1 MPSDREAARPRAAAP
16 IALASLLIV
25 VVQLLAL
32 VGRPLATDDLWWHL
46 KLGEAYAQ
54 DGPWLPQDPLYHTTQ
69 NQPTVPHEWL
79 FQVAVHGIE
88 RWTGFHGLRVAH
100 VLLVAAILAWAF
112 RIFRRAG
119 GALAPAALATIVFAE
134 LSWYRL
140 FQFRPDL
147 ATLAALLALYVLL
160 LEPRQAARPP
170 SWKRV
175 GLALGVLV
183 LWANAH
189 SLFAIGPALL
199 VAALLGIALHTGLM
213 RGLVRPRHEADGQAL
228 LAQRLGAAL
237 VLGLIVT
244 LANPRGFEQ
253 HLTFFVESASG
264 DIWHLQDDFL
274 PWNPFWPAAGNR
286 ALVPLCWLLA
296 DALLLAFAL
305 AAGAGFVRV
314 LRERSAEAL
323 RDLDCVHLGLGAA
336 SIVAMLTAVRFHWMA
351 LFPLLYVLRA
361 ARRHTQGRAPL
372 AHGLAW
378 GAAGLSLVLALAF
391 PGGLRLLSYA
401 QEIAVERDGYWRSP
415 YLDQRYGGAG
425 MRFLRDAGLRG
436 RLFHPFNL
444 GGFLGYWLAPD
455 LRIFIDGRMDHYPGE
470 VLADYLKLRNASQR
484 GAPRL
489 LQDLLDKWEIDVFF
503 GTSFPEARYADRHW
517 IAHLRRLPGWVLV
530 FASEHHSVYLRKTPR
545 NQRNFGRVKAYYVQ
559 RRLHFSVDGGLDV
572 SQTIRRRPGW
582 SKRQGLIPEHFK
594 ELQERSES
602 PDPDVR
608 LTALQQLGWLYWQI
622 GAFEDGVAVERK
634 LLALWPEAREPR
646 RRLADGLLLL
656 GRPAEA
662 LEVARELQQEDPD
675 YADIALIAAI
685 AENRAKRSAAP

>member
-1 MPSDREAARPRAAAP
+1 MPSDRKTARPRAAAAV
-16 IALASLLIV
+16 ALASLLIV
-25 VVQLLAL
+25 VALLLAL

-54 DGPWLPQDPLYHTTQ
+54 EGPWLPQDPLYHTTQ
-69 NQPTVPHEWL
+69 DQPTVPHEWL
-79 FQVAVHGIE
+79 FQVAVHGIQ
-88 RWTGFHGLRVAH
+88 RWSGFHGLRVAH

-119 GALAPAALATIVFAE
+119 GALGPAALATIVFAE

-140 FQFRPDL
+140 FQFRPEL
-147 ATLAALLALYVLL
+147 VSLAALLALYVLL
-160 LEPRQAARPP
+160 LEPDQAARPP

-175 GLALGVLV
+175 GAAMGVLV

-199 VAALLGIALHTGLM
+199 VAALLGIALHMGLM
-213 RGLVRPRHEADGQAL
+213 HGLVQPAHEADGQAL
-228 LAQRLGAAL
+228 LARRLGAAL

-253 HLTFFVESASG
+253 HITFFVESASG
-264 DIWHLQDDFL
+264 DIWHLRDDFL
-274 PWNPFWPAAGNR
+274 RWNPFWPAADNR
-286 ALVPLCWLLA
+286 ALVPFCWLLA
-296 DALLLAFAL
+296 DALLLAFAV
-305 AAGAGFVRV
+305 AAGAGVARV

-323 RDLDCVHLGLGAA
+323 RDLDSVHLGLGAA

-361 ARRHTQGRAPL
+361 ARRSTRGRVPL

-391 PGGLRLLSYA
+391 AGGLRLASYA
-401 QEIAVERDGYWRSP
+401 QEVALERDGYWRSP
-415 YLDQRYGGAG
+415 YLDQRYCGAG
-425 MRFLRDAGLRG
+425 MRFLRDAGLQG

-455 LRIFIDGRMDHYPGE
+455 LRIFIDGRMDHYPRE
-470 VLADYLKLRNASQR
+470 VLVDYLKLRNVSQR
-484 GAPRL
+484 GPSRL
-489 LQDLLDKWEIDVFF
+489 LHDLLDKWKIDIFS
-503 GTSFPEARYADRHW
+503 GTDFPGSRYANRHS
-517 IAHLRRLPGWVLV
+517 IAHLRRLPGWALV
-530 FASEHHSVYLRKTPR
+530 FASQNHSVYLRKTSR
-545 NQRNFGRVKAYYVQ
+545 NLRNFERVKAYYVK
-559 RRLHFSVDGGLDV
+559 RRLRFSVRKGLDV
-572 SQTIRRRPGW
+572 SRAIRRHPAW
-582 SKRQGLIPEHFK
+582 SKQQGLIPEQF
-594 ELQERSES
+594 EALEQRSQS
-602 PDPDVR
+602 PNPDVR

-634 LLALWPEAREPR
+634 LLALRPEAREPR

-656 GRPAEA
+656 GRPAQA
-662 LEVARELQQEDPD
+662 LEVARELQQADPH
-675 YADIALIAAI
+675 YADIAQIAAI
-685 AENRAKRSAAP
+685 AEKRAKPPADP

>member
-1 MPSDREAARPRAAAP
+1 MPSNREAARPRAAAP
-16 IALASLLIV
+16 VALASLLV
-25 VVQLLAL
+25 VVVLLLAL

-54 DGPWLPQDPLYHTTQ
+54 DGPWLPEDPLYHTTQ

-88 RWTGFHGLRVAH
+88 RWTGLHGLRVAH
-100 VLLVAAILAWAF
+100 VLLVVAILAWAF

-119 GALAPAALATIVFAE
+119 GALAPAALPTIVFAE

-147 ATLAALLALYVLL
+147 TTLVALLAFYVLL
-160 LEPRQAARPP
+160 LEPGPAARPP

-175 GLALGVLV
+175 GVALGVLV
-183 LWANAH
+183 LWANTH
-189 SLFAIGPALL
+189 SLFAIGLALL
-199 VAALLGIALHTGLM
+199 FAALLGIALHTGLM
-213 RGLVRPRHEADGQAL
+213 RGLVRPRQEADGQAL
-228 LAQRLGAAL
+228 LARRLGGAL
-237 VLGLIVT
+237 LLGLIVT

-274 PWNPFWPAAGNR
+274 PWNPFRPAAGNR

-361 ARRHTQGRAPL
+361 ARRRTQGHARL

-378 GAAGLSLVLALAF
+378 GAAGLSLVLALAL
-391 PGGLRLLSYA
+391 PGGLRLASYA
-401 QEIAVERDGYWRSP
+401 QEVAVERDGYWRSP

-425 MRFLRDAGLRG
+425 MRFLRDAGLQG

-470 VLADYLKLRNASQR
+470 VLDDYLKLRNASQR

-503 GTSFPEARYADRHW
+503 GTSFPEARYADRHS

-530 FASEHHSVYLRKTPR
+530 FASEQHSVYLRKTSR
-545 NQRNFGRVKAYYVQ
+545 NQRNFERVKAYYVQ
-559 RRLHFSVDGGLDV
+559 RRLHFSVNGGLDV

-594 ELQERSES
+594 ALQERSES

-634 LLALWPEAREPR
+634 LLALRPEAKEPR

-662 LEVARELQQEDPD
+662 LEVARELQQEDPG
-675 YADIALIAAI
+675 YADIALIAAF
-685 AENRAKRSAAP
+685 AENRLNRSADP